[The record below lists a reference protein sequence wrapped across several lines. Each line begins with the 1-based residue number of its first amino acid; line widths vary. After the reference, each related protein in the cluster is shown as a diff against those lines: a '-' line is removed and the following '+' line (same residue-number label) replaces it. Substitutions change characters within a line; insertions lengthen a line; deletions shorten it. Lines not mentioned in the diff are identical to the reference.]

1 MDILCI
7 PWCNKEGWLALLKR
21 GSRVKGKGEGS
32 SMRVNGKGKGSRV
45 RVNGKGRRSRVR
57 VKGEMFFF
65 IFQILMKLEPF
76 WITKLIHN

>member
-1 MDILCI
+1 MH
-7 PWCNKEGWLALLKR
+7 PMVQQGGMVGVAKM
-21 GSRVKGKGEGS
+21 RVKGKGEGS

>member
-32 SMRVNGKGKGSRV
+32 SMRVNGKGKGPRV
-45 RVNGKGRRSRVR
+45 RVNGKGRRSRVA
-57 VKGEMFFF
+57 G
-65 IFQILMKLEPF
+65 QG
-76 WITKLIHN
+76 

>member
-7 PWCNKEGWLALLKR
+7 PWCIKEGWLALLKR

-45 RVNGKGRRSRVR
+45 RVNGKGHRSRVR
-57 VKGEMFFF
+57 VKGEMFFSF
-65 IFQILMKLEPF
+65 FKF
-76 WITKLIHN
+76 